1 MKPTID
7 SQGRKLCTA
16 HRTDGEPCRGPAIK
30 GGNVCRVHG
39 GSIGHVKEAARRR
52 LQEAVDPLMGRLIE
66 IALDNTEPVKFT
78 CTECGEDNVQNV
90 GFNVRDSLVAI
101 RDALDRAG
109 LGAVRQVEVVTL
121 DAIDAEIR
129 RLEAEL
135 GMEHV
140 EWQEVD
146 D

>member
-1 MKPTID
+1 MALKDAPPC
-7 SQGRKLCTA
+7 QA
-16 HRTDGEPCRGPAIK
+16 HTSAGNECRNPAVK
-30 GGNVCRVHG
+30 GATVCRHHG
-39 GSIGHVKEAARRR
+39 AGAPQVKASARKR
-52 LQEAVDPLMGRLIE
+52 LLEAVDPLMSRLIE
-66 IALDNTEPVKFT
+66 IGLDQSQPVTFT
-78 CTECGEDNVQNV
+78 CIECGEENTQRV

-140 EWQEVD
+140 DWQEVD